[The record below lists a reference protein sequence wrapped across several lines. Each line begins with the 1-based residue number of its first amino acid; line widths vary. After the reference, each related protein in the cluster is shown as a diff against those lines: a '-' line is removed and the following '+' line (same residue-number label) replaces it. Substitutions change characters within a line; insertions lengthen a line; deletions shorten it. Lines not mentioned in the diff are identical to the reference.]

1 MTKVYPCRQVECN
14 KSSHKN
20 KIDHKIKWVNND
32 NGETQKEG
40 ENMTYNDSKTEIET
54 PECDF
59 RIHEHS
65 RIDEEHEQNK
75 EDTEIE
81 KEKKYKTR
89 K

>member
-40 ENMTYNDSKTEIET
+40 ENMT
-54 PECDF
+54 
-59 RIHEHS
+59 
-65 RIDEEHEQNK
+65 
-75 EDTEIE
+75 
-81 KEKKYKTR
+81 
-89 K
+89 